1 MEQFLALLA
10 EMPELQQLVTSV
22 RGKAP
27 CALVRVAA
35 EVRPH
40 LLHLLR
46 EQTGRDVFYVFSSE
60 YHARRAAEAYVY
72 PEGILLPAPQA
83 ELRPVEAQSAEVRHA
98 RVQALD
104 RLHQKGGI
112 VFASI
117 ESLLARM
124 RPPEHFFAQYVTL
137 REGQTTSPQELLR
150 RFSRAGYEYT
160 SLIEGAGQISGRGEM
175 VEIFPPGAAQPLRIT
190 FFDEEIESIRAFDA
204 DSQRSFGGNIAAVN
218 IPPAHE
224 FAMDDAE
231 TAQLRRYFEAAKEEK
246 LDAVRETYL
255 LSLEESGSFSNIE
268 AYLSLL
274 EEQASALSYAKD
286 PILVFADGAAILA
299 EQTERLQSQTTMF
312 SEIVA
317 EGGAFGVEILHTF
330 PAEEFLDAHRRRIV
344 NLEGLSP
351 WTKLAGAAQ
360 IDFHTRATVGFQGNA
375 DLLAEAIRERVQA
388 GYRVYLCAGGRQ
400 TSIAGA
406 LSERG
411 ILAPLGAALK
421 APGVSMLPLSIEE
434 GFEAESIHAVFFSEE
449 DILGRRP
456 RKAGARQPKKTRE
469 IALLADLHAGDIV
482 VHEVHGKGKY
492 LGLKTMEIAGVSA
505 DYMEIEY
512 RDGDRLFIPTA
523 QIGRIDKYIGPD
535 EEETRLS
542 KLGGRE
548 WETAKSKARASVKQ
562 LAENLVEIYR
572 ERSQAKGYAFSEDTV
587 WQRQFEDNF
596 AYTETPGQLESIE
609 QIKQDMQSTKIMDRL
624 LLGDVGYGKTEVAMR
639 ACFKAVMDSKQVAML
654 VPTTLLARQH
664 YKNFLARFSGFPV
677 RIEQLSRYT
686 KHPKTVLENLLS
698 GKTDI
703 VIGTHKLLGK
713 NVKFKNLGLLIIDEE
728 QRFGVSHKERIK
740 DMKRDVDVLTL
751 SATPIPRTLEMA
763 LTGIR
768 DMSTIDTPP
777 EIRKEVQAYVLPF
790 DWGMVRDAILKELNR
805 GGQVFFVCRRINEME
820 SLAAGIR
827 RAVPEARVI
836 SAHGRMTEAES
847 EAVMNAFMEREYD
860 VLLCTT
866 IIESGIDIPSVN
878 TIIVYEADKFG
889 LAQLYQLR
897 GRIGRSNLRGYAYF
911 THLSGDHMN
920 PIAAKRLEAIREFT
934 QLGSGMKIA
943 MRDLQIR
950 GAGNL
955 LGAEQSGHMA
965 NVGYNLYLKMVKEEV
980 MQTMGQPLV
989 PEIETTVEMG
999 EDAYIPDSYIPDEG
1013 LKLDMYRKVAQADTI
1028 KKAREVQAEFIDRFG
1043 PIPRPAA
1050 NLLGA
1055 SVIRGYGE
1063 RAGLASVVR
1072 VRDTVQMKFADSVT
1086 PEAGR
1091 LLAAIQ
1097 SERGRAELR
1106 KADPPYI
1113 VYGMKKGASYTEMLQ
1128 FMEKIRHCITKGNQV

>member
-1 MEQFLALLA
+1 MEQFLELVAKL
-10 EMPELQQLVTSV
+10 PELQQLFSSV
-22 RGKAP
+22 QGGLP
-27 CALVRVAA
+27 CSLIRVAK
-35 EVRPH
+35 ELRQH
-40 LLHLLR
+40 LLHLLFT
-46 EQTGRDVFYVFSSE
+46 QTGRDIFYITSSE
-60 YHARRAAEAYVY
+60 YHARKASEAYIY
-72 PEGILLPAPQA
+72 PERLLLPGPQA
-83 ELRPVEAQSAEVRHA
+83 ELRPVEAQSAEARHN
-98 RVQALD
+98 RVQAID
-104 RLHQKGGI
+104 RLHKKGGV

-117 ESLLARM
+117 DTLLFKM
-124 RPPEHFFAQYVTL
+124 RPPEKIFAQYIVL
-137 REGQTTSPQELLR
+137 KEGAEISPQKLLNR
-150 RFSRAGYEYT
+150 LAKAGYEYAP
-160 SLIEGAGQISGRGEM
+160 LIESVGQISGRGEM
-175 VEIFPPGAAQPLRIT
+175 VEVFAPGLAQPLRIT
-190 FFDEEIESIRAFDA
+190 FFDEEIESIRAFDT
-204 DSQRSFGGNIAAVN
+204 DSQRSFGGNLGEVN

-224 FAMDDAE
+224 FALDAQE
-231 TAQLRRYFEAAKEEK
+231 TAQMLEYFRNSKTTKLEGIREA
-246 LDAVRETYL
+246 YL
-255 LSLEESGSFSNIE
+255 LSLEENGSFSNIE
-268 AYLSLL
+268 AYMDLL
-274 EEQASALSYAKD
+274 PEKVSILEYAKD
-286 PILVFADGAAILA
+286 PILIFDDCSAIMGEQKIRTDSQAAMFGEILA
-299 EQTERLQSQTTMF
+299 DDS
-312 SEIVA
+312 
-317 EGGAFGVEILHTF
+317 AFGCELLYLWE
-330 PAEEFLDAHRRRIV
+330 AEAFLEKHKRKLIDM
-344 NLEGLSP
+344 EGLQP
-351 WTKLAGAAQ
+351 QALFAKAPR
-360 IDFHTRATVGFQGNA
+360 IDFHTRSTVGFQGNA
-375 DLLAEAIRERVQA
+375 DLLAEAVKTRIA
-388 GYRVYLCAGGRQ
+388 GGYQVYLCAGGRQ
-400 TSIAGA
+400 TSISGA
-406 LSERG
+406 LQERD
-411 ILAPLGAALK
+411 ILVPLGARLK
-421 APGVSMLPLSIEE
+421 APGVSMLPISIEE
-434 GFEAESIHAVFFSEE
+434 GFEAESIRAIFFSEE
-449 DILGRRP
+449 DILGKRV
-456 RKAGARQPKKTRE
+456 RKGTSVKKKKTQE
-469 IALLADLHAGDIV
+469 IGLLADLHTGDIV
-482 VHEVHGKGKY
+482 VHEIHGKGKY
-492 LGLKTMEIAGVSA
+492 LGLRTMEVAGVSA

-512 RDGDRLFIPTA
+512 RDQDRLFIPTS

-548 WETAKSKARASVKQ
+548 WETAKTKARASVKK
-562 LAENLVEIYR
+562 LAEDLVEIYR
-572 ERSQAKGYAFSEDTV
+572 ERSLAKGYQFSEDTV

-596 AYTETPGQLESIE
+596 AYEETPGQLESIE
-609 QIKQDMQSTKIMDRL
+609 QIKQDMESSKIMDRL

-664 YKNFLARFSGFPV
+664 YKNFLERFSGFPI

-686 KHPKTVLENLLS
+686 KHPKTVQENLLS

-713 NVKFKNLGLLIIDEE
+713 NVKFKNLGLLVIDEE

-740 DMKRDVDVLTL
+740 DMKRNVDVLTL
-751 SATPIPRTLEMA
+751 TATPIPRTLEMA

-777 EIRKEVQAYVLPF
+777 EIRKEVQAFVAPF
-790 DWGMVRDAILKELNR
+790 DWGLVRDAILKEMNR
-805 GGQVFFVCRRINEME
+805 GGQVFFVCRRISEME
-820 SLAAGIR
+820 SLAAGIL

-920 PIAAKRLEAIREFT
+920 PVAAKRLEAIREFT

-980 MQTMGQPLV
+980 MQTMGKPLIA
-989 PEIETTVEMG
+989 EIETSVEMG
-999 EDAYIPDSYIPDEG
+999 EDAYIPEDYIEDEG
-1013 LKLDMYRKVAQADTI
+1013 LKLDMYRKVAEADTV
-1028 KKAREVQAEFIDRFG
+1028 KKAREVQEEFVDRFG

-1055 SVIRGYGE
+1055 SVIRGYGA
-1063 RAGLASVVR
+1063 RAGLASIVR
-1072 VRDTVQMKFADSVT
+1072 IRDTVQMKFAEQVT
-1086 PEAGR
+1086 PQAE
-1091 LLAAIQ
+1091 LLIQAIK

-1106 KADPPYI
+1106 RADPPYI
-1113 VYGMKKGASYTEMLQ
+1113 VYGLKKGGSYTEMLQ